1 MIDRVRYKG
10 IAIALALESCAMC
23 ICQRIVFSCKISTQ
37 NSESNTVTKNFSFAC
52 EEKCFHLYYNFI
64 NLKCK

>member
-1 MIDRVRYKG
+1 MIDIVRYKG

-37 NSESNTVTKNFSFAC
+37 NSESNTFTKNFSFAC
-52 EEKCFHLYYNFI
+52 EEKCFH
-64 NLKCK
+64 